1 MTEFISLLG
10 KISGRV
16 GNVVFVQRG
25 NTTYVKKRPEKRSTP
40 YSKKEIA
47 HLRKFGFAC
56 KLAAKIGETGELK
69 YFWKPE
75 RWNNRSSCNRI
86 FKENF
91 SKINQD
97 TLEGY
102 ITLGPSFGFNISG
115 YKGKITET
123 GFEIKCEPLQKGG
136 GDYGATA
143 KYVMGGGVIVLK
155 NPTNKKQ
162 PEYSIISFRSE
173 KMLFNPGK
181 SISIEIEIQ
190 GADAGLFKDYA
201 DKKVY
206 ISVITLDKNET
217 PIKYSYTMK
226 L

>member
-16 GNVVFVQRG
+16 GDVVFVQRG
-25 NTTYVKKRPEKRSTP
+25 NTTFVKKRPGKRSTP

-47 HLRKFGFAC
+47 HHRKFGFLC
-56 KLAAKIGETGELK
+56 KLAGKICEIGELK

-75 RWNNRSSCNRI
+75 RWSGRSSSNRI
-86 FKENF
+86 AKENYRRI
-91 SKINQD
+91 SAD
-97 TLEGY
+97 TLEGI
-102 ITLGPSFGFNISG
+102 ITLCPQFGFNVSG
-115 YKGKITET
+115 YKGKITKT
-123 GFEIKCEPLQKGG
+123 GFEIYCEPLLNGG
-136 GDYGATA
+136 GDYGAAA

-155 NPTNKKQ
+155 NPIKKKQ
-162 PEYSIISFRSE
+162 PEYRIISFRSE
-173 KMLFNPGK
+173 KMIFNPGK
-181 SISIEIEIQ
+181 EISIEIEIK
-190 GADAGLFKDYA
+190 GADASLFKSYA

-217 PIKYSYTMK
+217 PIKYSYTME